1 MSAFPRLRYDLPV
14 AVGLGARSMAWL
26 TIRTGSGFW
35 KVKPRWQARWAER
48 TGKVRVIDLG
58 IVLVTW
64 WSNEDL
70 DRYR

>member
-1 MSAFPRLRYDLPV
+1 
-14 AVGLGARSMAWL
+14 MAWL
-26 TIRTGSGFW
+26 TIRTGNGLW
-35 KVKPRWQARWAER
+35 NVKPRWQARWAER
-48 TGKVRVIDLG
+48 TRKVRVIDLG